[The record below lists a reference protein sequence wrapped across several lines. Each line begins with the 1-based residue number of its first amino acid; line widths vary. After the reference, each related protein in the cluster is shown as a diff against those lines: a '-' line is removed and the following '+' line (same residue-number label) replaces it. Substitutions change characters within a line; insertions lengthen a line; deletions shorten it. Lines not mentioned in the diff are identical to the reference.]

1 MKARVILISLLVCTA
16 FALFSAGRTASP
28 QENPQPPRRVILDA
42 HNCYPYYEWWFDR
55 IDRALSAG
63 VPVAIEQDLLWAK
76 NPRTGK
82 MASVLSHGAPPTGAE
97 PGMREYFFERI
108 RPIVEKTL
116 RDGNRG
122 DWPLITLNLDLKSEE
137 PEHLEAIWALLS
149 EYKDWLTTAPRTN
162 DLPKLEPLQIR
173 PILVLTGESDAQKH
187 VFYDEVRAGDRLLV
201 FGAVKTNTSNPSAAP
216 EVLAPNPADNYH
228 RWWNNPWRVVEP
240 EGQQNAGAWTPEKES
255 RLNQLVAYAH
265 KRNLWIRFYTLDG
278 ARKAELSCNGW
289 FRAYNFGSMEA
300 VQTRWAAAAKAGVD
314 YLASDQYEELGKFLK
329 AHAGPR

>member
-1 MKARVILISLLVCTA
+1 MITRAIVV
-16 FALFSAGRTASP
+16 ALFGCALLAFLFADCSASP
-28 QENPQPPRRVILDA
+28 QDNPQTHRRVVLDA
-42 HNCYPYYEWWFDR
+42 HNCYPYYEWWYDR

-82 MASVLSHGAPPTGAE
+82 MASVLSHGAPPTGEE

-108 RPIVEKTL
+108 RPIVEQSL
-116 RDGNRG
+116 RGGNRG
-122 DWPLITLNLDLKSEE
+122 NWPIITLNLDLKSEE

-149 EYKDWLTTAPRTN
+149 EYKEWLSTAPRTN
-162 DLPKLEPLQIR
+162 DLGKVETLQIR
-173 PILVLTGESDAQKH
+173 PVLVLTGESDAQKH
-187 VFYDEVRAGDRLLV
+187 VFYDEIHVGDPLLV

-216 EVLAPNPADNYH
+216 EALAPNPADNYH

-240 EGQQNAGAWTPEKES
+240 EGQQDVGAWTPEKES

-278 ARKAELSCNGW
+278 ATKAELSCNGW
-289 FRAYNFGSMEA
+289 FRTYNFGSKED
-300 VQTRWAAAAKAGVD
+300 VRTRWTAAAKAGVD

-329 AHAGPR
+329 ARARQQ